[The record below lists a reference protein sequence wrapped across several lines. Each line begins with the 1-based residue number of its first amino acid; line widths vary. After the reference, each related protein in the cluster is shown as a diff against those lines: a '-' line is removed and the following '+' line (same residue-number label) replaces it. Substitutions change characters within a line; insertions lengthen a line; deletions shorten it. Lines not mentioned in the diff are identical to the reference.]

1 MPAHYQA
8 MLKFSGISAEEAANN
23 SDAVLGVLRF
33 AEKHQG
39 DLARP
44 RAGPG
49 ETGASAVPPPLA
61 PGAAVPKKEKYRL
74 DELLSKERPTQIYI
88 NLVKLDA
95 GSQGEV
101 YSARRTTDG
110 LDIALKKIFI
120 KNEAKELPALENEI
134 SMMYTSRH
142 RNVVQFFSAHRDGD
156 TLWIAMELMSGG
168 KLTDILDDRDI
179 QLTEEQIAY
188 LCKETVAGL
197 TYLHSMGRIHRY
209 IKSDN
214 LLINNKGEVKLGD
227 FGFCAALSEGEG
239 CKRKTVV
246 GTPYWMAPEVI
257 RGESYDYKADVWSMG
272 ILALEMADGEPPLMD
287 LPPMRALYV
296 IVTQP
301 SPKLREADRWSKAC
315 RHFIESMLVK
325 EAQQRPDCWDL
336 LQHPFLKKAAPSGA
350 SIAQLLAR
358 PGA

>member
-1 MPAHYQA
+1 MAAMPAHYQA
-8 MLKFSGISAEEAANN
+8 MLKFSGISAEEAGNH
-23 SDAVLGVLRF
+23 SDAVMGVLRF

-44 RAGPG
+44 RWDPAGELP
-49 ETGASAVPPPLA
+49 AVPLA
-61 PGAAVPKKEKYRL
+61 PGAAVPKKEKYKL
-74 DELLSKERPTQIYI
+74 AELLSQDKPGQMYT
-88 NLVKLDA
+88 NLIKLDA

-101 YSARRTTDG
+101 YKARRTTDG
-110 LDIALKKIFI
+110 QDIALKKIFI

-142 RNVVQFFSAHRDGD
+142 RNVVSFFSAHKEGD

-168 KLTDILDDRDI
+168 KLTDVLDDQDI
-179 QLTEEQIAY
+179 RLTEEQIAY

-197 TYLHSMGRIHRY
+197 AYLHSMGRIHRD

-214 LLINNKGEVKLGD
+214 LLINNKGDVKLGD

-239 CKRKTVV
+239 QKRKTVV

-257 RGESYDYKADVWSMG
+257 RGEPYDYKADTWSMG
-272 ILALEMADGEPPLMD
+272 ILALEMVDGEPPLID

-301 SPKLREADRWSKAC
+301 APRIKQPDKWSKAC
-315 RHFIESMLVK
+315 RHFIESMLMK
-325 EAQQRPDCWDL
+325 DAKQRPDCSDL
-336 LQHPFLKKAAPSGA
+336 LQHPFLKKSTPDGRF
-350 SIAQLLAR
+350 IAQLLAR